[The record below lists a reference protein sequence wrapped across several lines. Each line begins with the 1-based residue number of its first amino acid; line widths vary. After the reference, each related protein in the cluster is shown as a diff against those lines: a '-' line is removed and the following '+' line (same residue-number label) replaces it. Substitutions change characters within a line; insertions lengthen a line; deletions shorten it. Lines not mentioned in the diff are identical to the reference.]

1 MIKKALASPPRDLLT
16 LLIPLFVNNPIM
28 TQNTNYQES
37 TLKSQAIAYKERLN
51 PWAITRLLPD
61 MQRVTVARFRSRSDA
76 DGHVQLLR
84 QLIPDGSFT
93 VVFDSQREEVM
104 M

>member
-1 MIKKALASPPRDLLT
+1 MPQKNEDNDFSLDTK
-16 LLIPLFVNNPIM
+16 
-28 TQNTNYQES
+28 Q
-37 TLKSQAIAYKERLN
+37 IAYKERLN

-84 QLIPDGSFT
+84 QLIPDGIFT
-93 VVFDSQREEVM
+93 VVFDSQREEVVM
-104 M
+104 

>member
-1 MIKKALASPPRDLLT
+1 MIEKALASPPRDLLT

-37 TLKSQAIAYKERLN
+37 TLKGQAITYKERLN

-76 DGHVQLLR
+76 DGHLQLLR
-84 QLIPDGSFT
+84 QLIPDGIFT